1 MAQRLL
7 GRSADPGY
15 ASNLRLGA
23 TSRCAA
29 FRSALGWEVS
39 RNFMN
44 VEVENLPNCIASLHI
59 ELPPDFVTKEWNA
72 VVKEFRQVAR
82 IPGFRP
88 GKAPQNVVEA
98 KFRKEIQQELTKKLV
113 TETTRQAIQE
123 KGLKV
128 LSISEVDAVEFTPE
142 RSVRFTATL
151 ITSPEFELPEYKGIL
166 VRVPPAE
173 VTDQEIDKSLEN
185 LRERHATFSDVE
197 GRTLEMNDFAVI
209 DYAAT
214 LDGRPLLEVEPK
226 APKML
231 GGGAD
236 FWIKLDENTFLKGFS
251 DRLVGMQT
259 GETRDFDLTI
269 PGDYPFAELAARRL
283 DFNVTLKGIKSMQLP
298 ELTDEFAGQIAQGF
312 TLEKVREI
320 LKEQLSAEKVRGLRT
335 LQQNQ
340 IIDYLASHVECEL
353 PQSYVKNETR
363 RIMSEIVQHNQM
375 RGISEDVLRENQ
387 KDIIT
392 AASRNARDRL
402 KANFILTRIAEK
414 EGIDV
419 KPHEV
424 RERVQVL
431 ADQYRMKFEK
441 MMSELEDKRALS
453 QVREEVLIGKVLD
466 FLTSNANVEIA
477 PEEVVNS

>member
-1 MAQRLL
+1 
-7 GRSADPGY
+7 
-15 ASNLRLGA
+15 
-23 TSRCAA
+23 
-29 FRSALGWEVS
+29 
-39 RNFMN
+39 MN

-59 ELPPDFVTKEWNA
+59 ELPPDFVTKEWNE
-72 VVKEFRQVAR
+72 VVKGFRQVAR

-98 KFRKEIQQELTKKLV
+98 KFRKEIQDELTKKLV
-113 TETTRQAIQE
+113 SQTTREAIRE

-128 LSISEVDAVEFTPE
+128 LSISEVEGVEFTPE
-142 RSVRFTATL
+142 RSMRFTATL
-151 ITSPEFELPEYKGIL
+151 ITSPEFELPEYKGIPIK
-166 VRVPPAE
+166 VPPDE
-173 VTDQEIDKSLEN
+173 TTDRDVEKGLQN
-185 LRERHATFSDVE
+185 LRERHATFSDVT
-197 GRTLEMNDFAVI
+197 GRGLEMNDFAVI
-209 DYAAT
+209 DYAAS

-236 FWIKLDENTFLKGFS
+236 FWIKLEENTFLKGFS

-259 GETRDFDLTI
+259 GETRDFNLPI
-269 PGDYPFAELAARRL
+269 PDDYPIAELKTRAL
-283 DFNVTLKGIKSMQLP
+283 DFNVTLKGIKSMHLP
-298 ELTDEFAGQIAQGF
+298 ELNDEFAAQVAAGL
-312 TLEKVREI
+312 TLEKLQEG
-320 LKEQLSAEKVRGLRT
+320 LKEQFAVEKERR
-335 LQQNQ
+335 LQSLKQNQ
-340 IIDYLASHVECEL
+340 IVDYLSSHVECEL
-353 PQSYVKNETR
+353 PQSYVKDETR
-363 RIMSEIVQHNQM
+363 RIMSEIVQHNQS

-419 KPHEV
+419 KAQEL
-424 RERVQVL
+424 RERVQIL
-431 ADQYRMKFEK
+431 ANQYRMKYEK
-441 MMSELEDKRALS
+441 MMSDLEEKRLLD